1 MFWHCEIILY
11 FFSWG
16 SETLISL
23 EFISTP
29 RNCKIWHRCNT
40 DLFLLIQKPKVCRIL
55 KCPLS
60 WINCFFVD
68 AIIEVLSRNIIG
80 LTFNFHS
87 TNIEIFISFL
97 NTLGAELRPSKDIE
111 TDKHSLSIWTWY
123 IAGSMNEEKL
133 QNKRPSHVTV
143 LLETFFSKKI
153 DLSFWSDRMKCT
165 N

>member
-1 MFWHCEIILY
+1 MRLSF
-11 FFSWG
+11 
-16 SETLISL
+16 
-23 EFISTP
+23 P
-29 RNCKIWHRCNT
+29 RN
-40 DLFLLIQKPKVCRIL
+40 LFPHLETVKSGRDVTQICFCWSQNPKFVEGIL

-60 WINCFFVD
+60 WINSFFVH